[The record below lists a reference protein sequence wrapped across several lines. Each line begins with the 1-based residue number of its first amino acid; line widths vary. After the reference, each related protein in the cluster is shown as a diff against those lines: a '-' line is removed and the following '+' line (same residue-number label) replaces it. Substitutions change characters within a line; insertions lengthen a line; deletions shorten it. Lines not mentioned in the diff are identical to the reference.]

1 MSTDELERI
10 AKAYSNGEFAQIE
23 NDLEIF
29 LRKNAK
35 EIVVLQQVYPEK
47 FKKQKPVL
55 SLEDAARIYLFQNKT
70 IGSKQ
75 EYLMQHDQILKEAW
89 YKGDWDHWK
98 VSLEWATKYSKGW
111 RSYFVLVVEY
121 VFSMQ
126 KGKYLS
132 AIEDALKPE
141 AQKQEA
147 LKPEMPNSDASQPNQ
162 DAPKPSAP
170 QPNPNC

>member
-35 EIVVLQQVYPEK
+35 EISVLQQTFPEK
-47 FKKQKPVL
+47 FKKQKPSL
-55 SLEDAARIYLFQNKT
+55 SLEDAARIYLFQKKT
-70 IGSKQ
+70 IGSKL
-75 EYLMQHDQILKEAW
+75 EYIMQHDQILNEAW
-89 YKGDWDHWK
+89 YRQDWDHWK
-98 VSLEWATKYSKGW
+98 VSLDWATKYSKGW

-132 AIEDALKPE
+132 AIEDALKQE
-141 AQKQEA
+141 APKQEA
-147 LKPEMPNSDASQPNQ
+147 LMPEVQKPET
-162 DAPKPSAP
+162 P
-170 QPNPNC
+170 QPNPNG